1 MDSSMFQNQ
10 KQKVCLNDKYI
21 YKFILLVFG
30 VNGEYRKFNRLR
42 LYSIVTTH
50 YKCALMKLNFEK

>member
-1 MDSSMFQNQ
+1 MDSSMLQNQ

-30 VNGEYRKFNRLR
+30 VNGEYRNFNNT
-42 LYSIVTTH
+42 YT
-50 YKCALMKLNFEK
+50 